1 MANKVIKMT
10 EYPESLPDYW
20 NPYHSFQKNTNN
32 TDDIFTHIKNT
43 LSPFINSNIIYILG
57 PMNRNME
64 EYVYKFRINLDEHG
78 DTFFKMTTLQQN
90 EFATLSIK
98 NNYFT
103 KIHDDQNHQRRSCEL
118 SNVSKNDINS
128 GKDLIEWAKIIA
140 IVLGFTSMYLQD
152 NSYITCPTRNKLFNR
167 RFDKSKDHEFPLRTL
182 SILKKRIGY
191 YSNFNFYPY
200 KKTNTNF
207 VNKREMIEK
216 KINTLFQTV
225 SWSDFDVFFSKLNET
240 INIIQ
245 KNKKD
250 NIISIKFNRNLNSWI
265 KYFEEIK
272 KNYNY
277 LKDKF
282 NQLPSP
288 FYAFK
293 YFNNENCKFFIDW
306 LELFQITYTKYLTEN
321 YEIYE
326 DNKITTIEIP
336 GIKLLNEINQIL
348 AECKWICFT
357 LNVQ

>member
-1 MANKVIKMT
+1 
-10 EYPESLPDYW
+10 
-20 NPYHSFQKNTNN
+20 
-32 TDDIFTHIKNT
+32 
-43 LSPFINSNIIYILG
+43 
-57 PMNRNME
+57 
-64 EYVYKFRINLDEHG
+64 
-78 DTFFKMTTLQQN
+78 
-90 EFATLSIK
+90 
-98 NNYFT
+98 
-103 KIHDDQNHQRRSCEL
+103 
-118 SNVSKNDINS
+118 
-128 GKDLIEWAKIIA
+128 
-140 IVLGFTSMYLQD
+140 
-152 NSYITCPTRNKLFNR
+152 
-167 RFDKSKDHEFPLRTL
+167 
-182 SILKKRIGY
+182 
-191 YSNFNFYPY
+191 
-200 KKTNTNF
+200 

-240 INIIQ
+240 Q

-250 NIISIKFNRNLNSWI
+250 NIISRNLNSWI

-277 LKDKF
+277 LKNKF

-326 DNKITTIEIP
+326 DNKIATIEIP

-348 AECKWICFT
+348 VECKWICFC
-357 LNVQ
+357 LNVES